1 LVLSGLFESDQDL
14 DTVCSLVE
22 ELGFETDSWEFT
34 LSSMVYHTDMLA
46 PTESRA
52 LYETPE
58 YSNHL
63 ANTIVPYLR
72 NKLDI
77 PCKNGTSLQL
87 GWLTTI
93 ESEYSITA
101 AQVSFFTV
109 HPLKKSMRTDC
120 VSSTRGIPMLGATV
134 RVFGSTF
141 MFAWA
146 FKRVLLPPMVLGPRE
161 LISVI
166 FGISGCPLNILT
178 FPRY

>member
-1 LVLSGLFESDQDL
+1 MGRWGWRLFESDQDL

-101 AQVSFFTV
+101 AQFNTWNPYVGS
-109 HPLKKSMRTDC
+109 DC
-120 VSSTRGIPMLGATV
+120 AGLWLNFYVCVGVQKGITTAHGIGTSGVDIRDFWHLWLST
-134 RVFGSTF
+134 
-141 MFAWA
+141 
-146 FKRVLLPPMVLGPRE
+146 
-161 LISVI
+161 
-166 FGISGCPLNILT
+166 
-178 FPRY
+178 